1 MNKVTNM
8 ILKSTKIFYSL
19 GGSPCIV
26 VMGEDWCSRGR
37 GFNSFCKN
45 HIVCL
50 KRPKINEK

>member
-1 MNKVTNM
+1 MDKVTNM

-37 GFNSFCKN
+37 EFESLHRTLDGHFS
-45 HIVCL
+45 H
-50 KRPKINEK
+50 